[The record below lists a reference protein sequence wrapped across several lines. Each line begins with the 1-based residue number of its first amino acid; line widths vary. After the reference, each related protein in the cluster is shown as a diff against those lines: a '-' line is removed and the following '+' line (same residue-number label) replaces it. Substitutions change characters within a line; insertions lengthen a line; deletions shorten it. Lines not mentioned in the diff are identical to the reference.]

1 METQIPPPRRQEE
14 TFLVRYLRTRRSLTN
29 CWGKS
34 VRSSANQPG
43 DHTYL
48 QLRDS
53 AQPLQ
58 AQLQAVLPALTTAF
72 QQPGNNQPQQQ
83 QPSAS
88 VSLNVNNAPPVPPS
102 NTQQQPTVATAL
114 TLNIPNQN
122 PPQQKASVNQNVN
135 GGTGSGLP
143 PPLNAQGAAQGTNNA
158 TVPTQLPNAIT
169 SSTCR
174 LTGCTKPVYTDP
186 TFNHASEY
194 CSKRH
199 RE

>member
-1 METQIPPPRRQEE
+1 MSANAQIPNQLLGQIRTSFRQP
-14 TFLVRYLRTRRSLTN
+14 TRVATLIYDRCGL
-29 CWGKS
+29 
-34 VRSSANQPG
+34 
-43 DHTYL
+43 
-48 QLRDS
+48 

-58 AQLQAVLPALTTAF
+58 AQLQAALPALAAAF
-72 QQPGNNQPQQQ
+72 QQPGNNPPQQQ
-83 QPSAS
+83 QPPAS
-88 VSLNVNNAPPVPPS
+88 VNLSVNNVSPVPPS
-102 NTQQQPTVATAL
+102 STSQQPTVATSL
-114 TLNIPNQN
+114 TSSTPNQN

-143 PPLNAQGAAQGTNNA
+143 PPQNAQGAAQGVNSA
-158 TVPTQLPNAIT
+158 AVPTQLPTAIT

-186 TFNHASEY
+186 ASNHASEY